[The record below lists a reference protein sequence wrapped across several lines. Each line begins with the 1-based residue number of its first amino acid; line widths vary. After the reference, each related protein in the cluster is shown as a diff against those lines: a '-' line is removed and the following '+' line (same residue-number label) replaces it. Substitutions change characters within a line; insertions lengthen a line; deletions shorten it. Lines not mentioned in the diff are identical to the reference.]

1 MRYLGKKIITLIMT
15 LFLVSAAAFLAFQII
30 PGDVVTSILGTE
42 ATPERE
48 QQLREELG
56 LDNPPVVRYF
66 NWAAGVLK
74 GDLGVSYR
82 YSKNMNE
89 MMPVAQL
96 IGDKLPVTLW
106 LAAAAFVLIALI
118 SIPLGVFWAKC
129 ASAPGR
135 ASAGPAKDRGPA
147 EADGADGVQMEGA
160 SSVRMED
167 ASGVRIEDAS
177 GIRIEDASGVR
188 EEDASGVRAE
198 EGPSGIR
205 TKGTDSRK
213 GGRLR
218 QVWLRDVSGRLYHF
232 TDAALGVVT
241 QAAMAVPSFFLGILV
256 TFLFGVVLKLFA
268 PGGYVS
274 YKDDFWGFLGYLV
287 FPAFSIAIPKI
298 AMTARFLRNSMLTE
312 LKADYV
318 RTAYSKGCTGRQ
330 VLYGHVLRNAMM
342 PVVTFLGMI
351 VAEVVAGSIVIEQV
365 FGLPGIGRLLI
376 SSISTRDF
384 PVVEILILYIT
395 FVVIF
400 VYFIVDILYRVI
412 DPRVSEK

>member
-1 MRYLGKKIITLIMT
+1 MKYLGKKIITLIMT

-56 LDNPPVVRYF
+56 LDNPPIVRYF
-66 NWAAGVLK
+66 NWVAGVLK

-89 MMPVAQL
+89 MMPVAEL

-129 ASAPGR
+129 ASVPKRG
-135 ASAGPAKDRGPA
+135 SACL
-147 EADGADGVQMEGA
+147 
-160 SSVRMED
+160 
-167 ASGVRIEDAS
+167 SGF
-177 GIRIEDASGVR
+177 
-188 EEDASGVRAE
+188 
-198 EGPSGIR
+198 
-205 TKGTDSRK
+205 
-213 GGRLR
+213 L
-218 QVWLRDVSGRLYHF
+218 
-232 TDAALGVVT
+232 DAALGVAT

-256 TFLFGVVLKLFA
+256 TFLFGIVLRLFA
-268 PGGYVS
+268 PGGYVG
-274 YKDDFWGFLGYLV
+274 YKEDFWSFLGYLL
-287 FPAFSIAIPKI
+287 FPALSIAIPKI

-312 LKADYV
+312 LRADYV
-318 RTAYSKGCTGRQ
+318 RTAYSKGCTGRR